1 MLIIIII
8 KLPEKIVN
16 VDVLRYFSRVQI
28 DPEASIRTNTTI
40 CLGKIAKYIN
50 DSVNINI
57 IH

>member
-1 MLIIIII
+1 MLVFV

-57 IH
+57 IYY